1 MANILTETEAAAVL
15 RVGEDDALMID
26 MLSQVDAYIE
36 QATGRDWTADDPVR
50 AEAKSAARMLLV
62 KWYEDPGALGVAFG
76 GALGFGL
83 GAALMQ
89 LEALALELE
98 DAGTPAEALAIR
110 TSMPVDGAY
119 DIASQCN
126 LVVIFNHEMA
136 SGAIAQA
143 SLADLAGNAVATTN
157 SLDATGKIL
166 TVSPNSALSVSTNYV
181 LSLNAIADVYGLT
194 LTDTISFKTAA
205 Y

>member
-15 RVGEDDALMID
+15 RVEEDDALMID

-36 QATGRDWTADDPVR
+36 YATGRDWTADDPVR
-50 AEAKSAARMLLV
+50 AEAKAAARMLLV
-62 KWYEDPGALGVAFG
+62 KWYEDPGAMGVAFG

-98 DAGTPAEALAIR
+98 DVGTPVEALAIR

-119 DIASQCN
+119 DISRQAN
-126 LVVIFNHEMA
+126 LVVIFNHKMA
-136 SGAIAQA
+136 SVAPSSA

-181 LSLNAIADVYGLT
+181 LSLTAIADVYGLT
-194 LTDTISFKTAA
+194 LTDTIRFKTAA

>member
-1 MANILTETEAAAVL
+1 
-15 RVGEDDALMID
+15 
-26 MLSQVDAYIE
+26 
-36 QATGRDWTADDPVR
+36 
-50 AEAKSAARMLLV
+50 
-62 KWYEDPGALGVAFG
+62 
-76 GALGFGL
+76 
-83 GAALMQ
+83 
-89 LEALALELE
+89 
-98 DAGTPAEALAIR
+98 
-110 TSMPVDGAY
+110 
-119 DIASQCN
+119 
-126 LVVIFNHEMA
+126 VVIFNHEMA
-136 SGAIAQA
+136 SVAPSSA